1 MAVRSK
7 EYNLDRYAPAVVVT
21 TTADAAPN
29 TNPTTSLAR
38 GVFIVGNDGS
48 VDGGYIAPVTI
59 TRPANTTAYS
69 AVDVVGGVLTISAA
83 GPASSTSML
92 TGTRL
97 ELDIAAVPTGMTY
110 FTLHLYSATP
120 PSAYADNA
128 AWDLPSGDRSVYM
141 GNAILGTPVDLGS
154 TLYVEANQINKLMK
168 LVGGSTLYGYL
179 VTATGYTPAAVSEV
193 YKLTV
198 CSVAI

>member
-1 MAVRSK
+1 MALRSK
-7 EYNLDRYAPAVVVT
+7 EQELDRYLAVVPVT
-21 TTADAAPN
+21 TTALTTPTLNNTDAY
-29 TNPTTSLAR
+29 AR
-38 GVFIVGNDGS
+38 GVFVVGPDGS

-69 AVDVVGGVLTISAA
+69 AGDVVGGVLTIASA
-83 GPASSTSML
+83 GPSGGTALL

-110 FTLHLYSATP
+110 FTLHIYSATP

-141 GNAILGTPVDLGS
+141 GNVIVGTPVDLGS
-154 TLYVEANQINKLMK
+154 TLYVEINNINKLLK

-179 VTATGYTPAAVSEV
+179 VTATGYTPASNSEV
-193 YKLTV
+193 YKLTTATA
-198 CSVAI
+198 AI

>member
-21 TTADAAPN
+21 TTGDAAPN
-29 TNPTTSLAR
+29 TNSTYALAR
-38 GVFIVGNDGS
+38 GVFLVGPDGS

-59 TRPANTTAYS
+59 TRPANTTAYPANS
-69 AVDVVGGVLTISAA
+69 VVYGALTIASA
-83 GPASSTSML
+83 GPSGGTALL

-97 ELDIAAVPTGMTY
+97 ELDIAAVPSGMTY

-120 PSAYADNA
+120 PSAYANA
-128 AWDLPSGDRSVYM
+128 AVWDLPSGDRSVYM
-141 GNAILGTPVDLGS
+141 GNVIVGTPVDLGS
-154 TLYVEANQINKLMK
+154 TLYVEINNINKMLK

-179 VTATGYTPAAVSEV
+179 VTATGYTPASNSEV
-193 YKLTV
+193 YKLTLATA
-198 CSVAI
+198 AI

>member
-1 MAVRSK
+1 MATRSR
-7 EYNLDRYAPAVVVT
+7 EQQLDRYSAVVPVT
-21 TTADAAPN
+21 TTALQTPSLSDTAG
-29 TNPTTSLAR
+29 LAR

-69 AVDVVGGVLTISAA
+69 AVDVVGGVLTISSV
-83 GPASSTSML
+83 GPASSTAIL

-110 FTLHLYSATP
+110 FTLHIYSATP

-141 GNAILGTPVDLGS
+141 GNVIVGTPVDLGS
-154 TLYVEANQINKLMK
+154 TLYVEINNINKMLK

-179 VTATGYTPAAVSEV
+179 VTATGYTPASNSEV
-193 YKLTV
+193 YKLTLATA
-198 CSVAI
+198 AI

>member
-1 MAVRSK
+1 MALRSK
-7 EYNLDRYAPAVVVT
+7 EQELDRYAPVVSVT
-21 TTADAAPN
+21 TTALATPTLNSTDA
-29 TNPTTSLAR
+29 LAR

-48 VDGGYIAPVTI
+48 VDGGYIAPLTI

-69 AVDVVGGVLTISAA
+69 AVDVVGGVLTIPSV
-83 GPASSTSML
+83 GPASGTAML

-97 ELDIAAVPTGMTY
+97 ELDIAAIPTGMTY

-141 GNAILGTPVDLGS
+141 GNVIVGTPVDLGS
-154 TLYVEANQINKLMK
+154 TLYVEVNQINKLMK
-168 LVGGSTLYGYL
+168 LVGGSTVYGYL
-179 VTATGYTPAAVSEV
+179 VTATGYTPAANSEV
-193 YKLTV
+193 YKVTLA
-198 CSVAI
+198 SVAV